1 MRNRELLSFL
11 RALRGLNLLG
21 GVVVE
26 YTPDFDPASTTA
38 LMASQAAYEIMALA
52 LENVEAEGE

>member
-1 MRNRELLSFL
+1 M
-11 RALRGLNLLG
+11 G

-26 YTPDFDPASTTA
+26 YTPDYDPASTTA

-52 LENVEAEGE
+52 LDNVEAEKE